1 MVETEVIIV
10 GKGIAAL
17 VMSLLLK
24 RKGIPHLLLDRS
36 TVRKQLALGE
46 TLPPSALPLLQ
57 SLGLLDL
64 FESNS
69 LHKTYG
75 YHSAWGSTAIVDH
88 NFFFHS
94 PFQYGLKINK
104 QSLEQDLESLI
115 SENILRFEKMTAI
128 RLEEQ
133 GVTVELQ
140 NDQERIVLRGKCIVE
155 ATGRNRA
162 LLKLLGITSEE
173 YDQLTA
179 YSCHLPRREHPKI
192 THGVFV
198 ESFEHGWGIV
208 SRLSDEMQVMSLFSR
223 QHVGIHRE
231 LKDYS
236 YWPEILF
243 GTAHLREFLSA
254 GSDIRVVGGDA
265 GSSRATQLAG
275 KCWLAIGDAA
285 IAFDPLS
292 SHGITNAVYT
302 AHRAVEAI
310 ALHLSNPD
318 DKYFR
323 EYAESLSAIFATY
336 LGTRHEL
343 YHRERRWPGAAFWT
357 SSNHKTITPKALANL
372 SPGLERQRQPWDKK
386 DKRLKP

>member
-1 MVETEVIIV
+1 METEVIIA
-10 GKGIAAL
+10 GKGIAGL
-17 VMSLLLK
+17 VVSLLLK

-36 TVRKQLALGE
+36 TMRKQLALGE

-75 YHSAWGSTAIVDH
+75 YHSAWGNTAIVDH

-104 QSLEQDLESLI
+104 QSLEQNLESLI

-162 LLKLLGITSEE
+162 LLKLLGITSEDH
-173 YDQLTA
+173 DQLTA

-208 SRLSDEMQVMSLFSR
+208 SRLSNELQAMSLFSR

-236 YWPEILF
+236 CWPAILF
-243 GTAHLREFLSA
+243 GTTYLREFLSA
-254 GSDIRVVGGDA
+254 GSGVRVVGGDA

-275 KCWLAIGDAA
+275 KCWLAVGDAA

-318 DKYFR
+318 DKHFR

-336 LGTRHEL
+336 LGTRYEL
-343 YHRERRWPGAAFWT
+343 YHRERRWPEAAFW
-357 SSNHKTITPKALANL
+357 I
-372 SPGLERQRQPWDKK
+372 R
-386 DKRLKP
+386 